1 MSNLRVFLERLSGLA
16 AGALLALAPAA
27 ALGQGFPPN
36 ERDKPREM
44 ENIHY
49 FTTTLRRDTPLQNF
63 RFEVKVTGGDRLLW
77 GGELYLSEYE
87 GARFETDLQDVNPEC
102 SYEERR
108 KVSRNSALVL
118 TLTSGDHVDGYGFWL
133 RTYWEHRLPQC
144 GELRSAI
151 AWISVP
157 VQLAEGET
165 KTIEGD
171 SGLRVQLT
179 RRPWPQ

>member
-1 MSNLRVFLERLSGLA
+1 MFRLHVFIERILGILGLA
-16 AGALLALAPAA
+16 MVLVAPADALA
-27 ALGQGFPPN
+27 QGAPPR
-36 ERDKPREM
+36 EHDKPREM

-49 FTTTLRRDTPLQNF
+49 FTKTPRRNTPLQNF
-63 RFEVKVTGGDRLLW
+63 RFEVTVRGGDRLLW
-77 GGELYLSEYE
+77 SGELYLSEYE
-87 GARFETDLQDVNPEC
+87 GARFETDLQDINPAC

-118 TLTSGDHVDGYGFWL
+118 TLTSFDTTDSYGFWL

-157 VQLAEGET
+157 VEIAEGET
-165 KTIEGD
+165 RTIAGD
-171 SGLRVQLT
+171 SDLSVELT
-179 RRPWPQ
+179 RRPWTE